1 MALYYILSIDWSN
14 VAANVVLDEG
24 TITRVETYTLRVPLP
39 RDGIQDAT
47 WRSAAWM
54 VPVVEIETA
63 DGFVGTGCS
72 GVHVGHDL
80 ICSAIST
87 YFAPQLLGCP
97 CDDIRDIWHRL
108 YRSPIRW
115 VARSGVVH
123 MGQGM
128 VDTALWDI
136 AAQRAGLPLWKY
148 LGGHHQTLNSYNTDG
163 GWLNWTVDELI
174 EDMSEMVAAGWD
186 RVKMK
191 VGKPDWRE
199 DVARIRAVRKALG
212 DDVTLMCDVN
222 HGWDLMQATRMLP
235 YLEEVDMA
243 WLEEP
248 FHPDDIE
255 SHRRLQAMTRIP
267 IAIGESLY
275 SRYSFSAFIK
285 ADAVRVVQCDVSRV
299 GGPTEWMQIAAEAAN
314 DGLWVVPHAGDMMQ
328 VHQHLAAATFAAKP
342 AMIEYIPWTLD
353 AYVHPC
359 TVERGKI
366 ILPTSPGAS
375 TKIRPDAREKWQVA
389 GVGAVAFA

>member
-1 MALYYILSIDWSN
+1 MPESE
-14 VAANVVLDEG
+14 AAKAG
-24 TITRVETYTLRVPLP
+24 SAAIIGVETYALRVPLH

-47 WRSAAWM
+47 WTSASWV
-54 VPVVEIETA
+54 VPVVEIETE

-72 GVHVGHDL
+72 GVHAGHDL
-80 ICSAIST
+80 ICAAIST
-87 YFAPQLLGCP
+87 YFAPMLIGRAA
-97 CDDIRDIWHRL
+97 DDIRGVWHEL
-108 YRSPIRW
+108 DRSPIRW
-115 VARSGVVH
+115 VARAGVVH
-123 MGQGM
+123 MAQGM

-136 AAQRAGLPLWKY
+136 AAQRAGLPLWKL
-148 LGGHHQTLNSYNTDG
+148 LGGHHQALRSYNTDG
-163 GWLNWTVDELI
+163 GWLNWSVDELVA
-174 EDMSEMVAAGWD
+174 DMTAMVAAGWD

-199 DVARIRAVRKALG
+199 DVRRMRAVRKALG
-212 DDVTLMCDVN
+212 DDVILMCDVN

-267 IAIGESLY
+267 IALGESLY
-275 SRYSFSAFIK
+275 SRYAFSAFIR

-299 GGPTEWMQIAAEAAN
+299 GGPTEWMQIAAEAAQA
-314 DGLWVVPHAGDMMQ
+314 GLWVVPHAGDMMQ

-353 AYVHPC
+353 VYVDPC
-359 TVERGKI
+359 AVDRGSI
-366 ILPTSPGAS
+366 VLPTAPGAS
-375 TKIRPDAREKWQVA
+375 TAVRPDARGKWRIA
-389 GVGAVAFA
+389 DVGAVATA